1 MENIKSQ
8 YLHSTYEK
16 SIMERTIEYVKDRT
30 KSFDDFTLL
39 VLRGRKD
46 ANYIAYKLVM
56 FAEDIHNKLIQNE
69 MMFLR

>member
-46 ANYIAYKLVM
+46 ANYIAYKLV
-56 FAEDIHNKLIQNE
+56 EYVCGGYS
-69 MMFLR
+69 